1 MQMQFKFLSFVVL
14 ALLLTGCWSTYYS
27 AMEKVGVYKRD
38 IMIDRIMDAET
49 SKQAAQQ
56 QFKSAL
62 EELSSLIHFD
72 GGELEQK
79 YQAVE
84 AQYEASQ
91 DVADDVSKRI
101 DKIENVAGA
110 LFEEWQSEIELIS
123 NPNYRRQSTAKL
135 QETKTRYSILI
146 NSMHKAE
153 EKMAP
158 ILTALRENTLFLR
171 HNLNAKA
178 IGALQ
183 GEMQAIERDI
193 DVLIRDMNAAIAQ
206 SQQFIN
212 LLQNQG
218 LLTII

>member
-1 MQMQFKFLSFVVL
+1 MQMRFKSLGFVVL
-14 ALLLTGCWSTYYS
+14 VLLLTWCSSTYYS
-27 AMEKVGVYKRD
+27 AMEKVGVHKRD

-49 SKQAAQQ
+49 SQQAAQQ

-91 DVADDVSKRI
+91 DAAEDVSKQI
-101 DKIENVAGA
+101 DKIENVAEA
-110 LFEEWQSEIELIS
+110 LFDEWQSEIELIS
-123 NPNYRRQSTAKL
+123 NSNYRRQSTAKL
-135 QETKTRYSILI
+135 QETKTRYGSLI
-146 NSMHKAE
+146 RSMHKAE
-153 EKMAP
+153 EKIAP
-158 ILTALRENTLFLR
+158 ILTALQDNTLFLK

-183 GEMQAIERDI
+183 GEMQAIERDV

-206 SQQFIN
+206 SQQFID
-212 LLQNQG
+212 LLQN
-218 LLTII
+218 

>member
-1 MQMQFKFLSFVVL
+1 
-14 ALLLTGCWSTYYS
+14 
-27 AMEKVGVYKRD
+27 
-38 IMIDRIMDAET
+38 
-49 SKQAAQQ
+49 
-56 QFKSAL
+56 
-62 EELSSLIHFD
+62 
-72 GGELEQK
+72 
-79 YQAVE
+79 
-84 AQYEASQ
+84 
-91 DVADDVSKRI
+91 
-101 DKIENVAGA
+101 
-110 LFEEWQSEIELIS
+110 
-123 NPNYRRQSTAKL
+123 
-135 QETKTRYSILI
+135 
-146 NSMHKAE
+146 MHKAE

-206 SQQFIN
+206 SQQFID

>member
-1 MQMQFKFLSFVVL
+1 MQMRFKSLSFVVL
-14 ALLLTGCWSTYYS
+14 ALLLTGCSSTYYS
-27 AMEKVGVYKRD
+27 AMEKVGVHKRD

-49 SKQAAQQ
+49 SQQAAQQ

-62 EELSSLIHFD
+62 EVLSSLIHFD

-84 AQYEASQ
+84 AQYEASHAA
-91 DVADDVSKRI
+91 ADDVSKRI
-101 DKIENVAGA
+101 DKIENVAEA

-158 ILTALRENTLFLR
+158 ILIALRDNTLFLK

-183 GEMQAIERDI
+183 GEMQAIERDV
-193 DVLIRDMNAAIAQ
+193 DVLVRDMNAAIAQ
-206 SQQFIN
+206 SQQFID
-212 LLQNQG
+212 LLQN
-218 LLTII
+218 

>member
-14 ALLLTGCWSTYYS
+14 ALLLTGCSSTYYS

-135 QETKTRYSILI
+135 
-146 NSMHKAE
+146 
-153 EKMAP
+153 
-158 ILTALRENTLFLR
+158 
-171 HNLNAKA
+171 
-178 IGALQ
+178 
-183 GEMQAIERDI
+183 
-193 DVLIRDMNAAIAQ
+193 
-206 SQQFIN
+206 
-212 LLQNQG
+212 
-218 LLTII
+218 

>member
-1 MQMQFKFLSFVVL
+1 MQMRFKSLGFVVL
-14 ALLLTGCWSTYYS
+14 VLLLTGCSSTYYS
-27 AMEKVGVYKRD
+27 AMEKVGVHKRD

-49 SKQAAQQ
+49 SQQAAQQ

-91 DVADDVSKRI
+91 DAAEDVSKQI
-101 DKIENVAGA
+101 DKIENVAEA
-110 LFEEWQSEIELIS
+110 LFDEWQSEIELIS
-123 NPNYRRQSTAKL
+123 NSNYRRQSTAKL
-135 QETKTRYSILI
+135 QETKTRYGSLI
-146 NSMHKAE
+146 RSMHKAE

-158 ILTALRENTLFLR
+158 ILTALQDNTLFLK

-183 GEMQAIERDI
+183 GEMQAIERDV

-206 SQQFIN
+206 SQQFID
-212 LLQNQG
+212 LLQN
-218 LLTII
+218 

>member
-1 MQMQFKFLSFVVL
+1 
-14 ALLLTGCWSTYYS
+14 
-27 AMEKVGVYKRD
+27 
-38 IMIDRIMDAET
+38 
-49 SKQAAQQ
+49 
-56 QFKSAL
+56 
-62 EELSSLIHFD
+62 
-72 GGELEQK
+72 
-79 YQAVE
+79 
-84 AQYEASQ
+84 
-91 DVADDVSKRI
+91 
-101 DKIENVAGA
+101 
-110 LFEEWQSEIELIS
+110 
-123 NPNYRRQSTAKL
+123 
-135 QETKTRYSILI
+135 
-146 NSMHKAE
+146 MHKAE

-206 SQQFIN
+206 SEQFID

>member
-1 MQMQFKFLSFVVL
+1 MQMRFKSLGFVVL
-14 ALLLTGCWSTYYS
+14 VLLLTGCSSTYYS
-27 AMEKVGVYKRD
+27 AMEKVGVHKRD

-49 SKQAAQQ
+49 SQQAAQQ

-91 DVADDVSKRI
+91 DAAEDVSKQI
-101 DKIENVAGA
+101 DKIENVAEA
-110 LFEEWQSEIELIS
+110 LFDEWQSEIELIS
-123 NPNYRRQSTAKL
+123 NSNYRRQSTAKL
-135 QETKTRYSILI
+135 QETKTRYGSLI
-146 NSMHKAE
+146 RSMHKAE
-153 EKMAP
+153 EKIAP
-158 ILTALRENTLFLR
+158 ILTALQDNTLFLK

-183 GEMQAIERDI
+183 GEMQAIERDV

-206 SQQFIN
+206 SQQFID
-212 LLQNQG
+212 LLQN
-218 LLTII
+218 

>member
-1 MQMQFKFLSFVVL
+1 
-14 ALLLTGCWSTYYS
+14 
-27 AMEKVGVYKRD
+27 
-38 IMIDRIMDAET
+38 
-49 SKQAAQQ
+49 
-56 QFKSAL
+56 
-62 EELSSLIHFD
+62 
-72 GGELEQK
+72 
-79 YQAVE
+79 
-84 AQYEASQ
+84 
-91 DVADDVSKRI
+91 
-101 DKIENVAGA
+101 
-110 LFEEWQSEIELIS
+110 
-123 NPNYRRQSTAKL
+123 
-135 QETKTRYSILI
+135 
-146 NSMHKAE
+146 MHKAE

>member
-1 MQMQFKFLSFVVL
+1 MQMRFKSLSFVVL
-14 ALLLTGCWSTYYS
+14 ALLLTGCSSTYYS
-27 AMEKVGVYKRD
+27 AMEKVGVHKRD

-49 SKQAAQQ
+49 SQQAAQQ

-91 DVADDVSKRI
+91 DAADDVSKRI
-101 DKIENVAGA
+101 DKIENVAEA
-110 LFEEWQSEIELIS
+110 LFEERQSEIELIS

-158 ILTALRENTLFLR
+158 ILIALRDNTLFLK

-183 GEMQAIERDI
+183 GEMQAIERDV
-193 DVLIRDMNAAIAQ
+193 DVLVRDMNAAIAQ
-206 SQQFIN
+206 SQQFID
-212 LLQNQG
+212 LLQN
-218 LLTII
+218 

>member
-1 MQMQFKFLSFVVL
+1 MQMRFKSLGFVVL
-14 ALLLTGCWSTYYS
+14 ILLLAGCSSTYYS
-27 AMEKVGVYKRD
+27 AMEKVGVHKRD

-49 SKQAAQQ
+49 SQQAAQQ

-84 AQYEASQ
+84 AQYESSQ
-91 DVADDVSKRI
+91 DAADDVSKRI
-101 DKIENVAGA
+101 DKIENVAEA
-110 LFEEWQSEIELIS
+110 LFDEWQSEIELIS

-135 QETKTRYSILI
+135 QETKTRYGSLI
-146 NSMHKAE
+146 RSMHMAE

-158 ILTALRENTLFLR
+158 ILTALQDNALFLK

-183 GEMQAIERDI
+183 GEMQAIERDV

-206 SQQFIN
+206 SQQFID
-212 LLQNQG
+212 LLQN
-218 LLTII
+218 

>member
-1 MQMQFKFLSFVVL
+1 MQMQFKSLSFVVL
-14 ALLLTGCWSTYYS
+14 ALLLTGCSSTYYS
-27 AMEKVGVYKRD
+27 AMEKVGVHKRD

-49 SKQAAQQ
+49 SQQAAQQ

-91 DVADDVSKRI
+91 DAADDVSKRI
-101 DKIENVAGA
+101 DKIENVAEA
-110 LFEEWQSEIELIS
+110 LFEEWQTEIELIS

-158 ILTALRENTLFLR
+158 ILTALQDNTLFLK

-183 GEMQAIERDI
+183 GEMQAIERDV

-206 SQQFIN
+206 SQQFID
-212 LLQNQG
+212 LLQN
-218 LLTII
+218 